1 MWTSAPGGTMDV
13 ASTRSP
19 PITLAMSASTVV
31 VVCTFIGDTAGACAA
46 SLDFVGVSVAGS
58 ELPHATVSNTN
69 MTAGRKMRPVRC
81 KPNRIF
87 WDCPSLTTWCIN
99 NCHN

>member
-31 VVCTFIGDTAGACAA
+31 VVCTFIGDTADICVVLLDSAGVDVTGPGVAA
-46 SLDFVGVSVAGS
+46 VS
-58 ELPHATVSNTN
+58 HATASNN
-69 MTAGRKMRPVRC
+69 SMNADSKANQVRD
-81 KPNRIF
+81 KLAFI
-87 WDCPSLTTWCIN
+87 
-99 NCHN
+99 